1 MQIILNTTW
10 EAVYMR
16 KSENISLTLRKQA
29 VICALIFIWWE
40 SRPPKKST
48 YRFIALWGVHNL
60 KR

>member
-29 VICALIFIWWE
+29 VICALIFI
-40 SRPPKKST
+40 
-48 YRFIALWGVHNL
+48 
-60 KR
+60 